1 MTAIAHRLAG
11 LAKALRR
18 NESGVAFLEFAMIF
32 PIMMFMGLYG
42 IELARMSMVTMR
54 VSQIALAV
62 ADNASRMEQTNNSA
76 VAPTVTEA
84 DITSV
89 LIGATKEGSGFNFS
103 TNGRVILTSLEK
115 HPTSGKQY
123 IHWQRC
129 IGSLNKSS
137 KYGNETTL
145 NGINGPT
152 ITALGNGSTKAVAP
166 DNIGVMFVEVYY
178 AYTPIFG
185 SMFVKNTT
193 FKQEAAYIVRD
204 IRDYRHGQTPVVT
217 PSGTKSGC

>member
-1 MTAIAHRLAG
+1 MIRIGARLA
-11 LAKALRR
+11 AWTRALRR
-18 NESGVAFLEFAMIF
+18 DQSGVAFLEFAMIF
-32 PIMMFMGLYG
+32 PIMMFLGMYG
-42 IELARMSMVTMR
+42 VELARMSMISMR

-62 ADNASRMEQTNNSA
+62 ADNASRMEQTSNSA

-89 LIGATKEGSGFNFS
+89 LIGATKEGAGFDFAG
-103 TNGRVILTSLEK
+103 NGRVILTSLEK

-129 IGSLNKSS
+129 IGNLNKFST
-137 KYGNETTL
+137 YGNDTTL
-145 NGINGPT
+145 NGLTGPT
-152 ITALGNGSTKAVAP
+152 INAMGSGSVKAVAP

-178 AYTPIFG
+178 AYQGVFG
-185 SMFVKNTT
+185 SMFVQNTV

-204 IRDYRHGQTPVVT
+204 IRDYRTGQTPVIT
-217 PSGTKSGC
+217 PNGTKSGC

>member
-1 MTAIAHRLAG
+1 MI
-11 LAKALRR
+11 ALRTRFAGFLGRLGR
-18 NESGVAFLEFAMIF
+18 NQSGVAFLEFALLF
-32 PIMMFMGLYG
+32 PILMFLGMYG
-42 IELARMSMVTMR
+42 IELARMSMITMR

-62 ADNASRMEQTNNSA
+62 ADNASRMEQTNNLA

-89 LIGATKEGSGFNFS
+89 LIGATKEGAGFNFAG
-103 TNGRVILTSLEK
+103 NGRVVLTSLEK
-115 HPTSGKQY
+115 HPTSSKQY

-129 IGSLNKSS
+129 IGSLAKAS

-152 ITALGNGSTKAVAP
+152 ITSLGSGATKAIAP
-166 DNIGVMFVEVYY
+166 DNMGVMFVEVYY
-178 AYTPIFG
+178 KYSGIFG
-185 SMFVKNTT
+185 AMFVQDTV

-204 IRDYRHGQTPVVT
+204 IRDYRHNQTPVVT